1 MNKRYRLVWN
11 AVRQAMVAAPE
22 CARGRGKES
31 SPFIVCGA
39 PSVSALFS
47 IFGVALAIAALLAVG
62 LFFGAEYAMA
72 LVPAAAPA
80 ASRPNVAWGRKRE
93 PAKTFL
99 NVGANQTAYSI
110 IPRYPRTLYYVML
123 EKGGTTFTDA
133 QLTRVEMFLGE
144 KSIWGPLSAADIRMV
159 DRYLNGAKEF
169 GGESANDP
177 FGTFLMLDFTNMNI
191 KELGGEFIG
200 GLDLSTLPDGQLRI
214 EVDIA
219 GATAPSL
226 KGHFCWGPPQ
236 GGVFGALMRKLIKRT
251 YPAQPAGDF
260 YPIIDVRGAILCRQ
274 FWKGGVFNAV
284 VATAFALATEGRA
297 NIGNGAVSGTV
308 PALTPAGRY
317 IAVCAKVGTS
327 AVFEIVNPKGKVI
340 GCVTSAAGALPVTDG
355 PTLTITDGGTA
366 WTVGDAFW
374 IDVLKPN
381 EDGNTNLIEIKK
393 NEDFWYFRTERALR
407 QEQQRYGRMPLAG
420 LLVADFLTDNHGD
433 SFIDTADAATLDYR
447 LNFTATDTPL
457 VIHEILAKPILSQ

>member
-1 MNKRYRLVWN
+1 MNAIFRVVWS
-11 AVRQAMVAAPE
+11 R
-22 CARGRGKES
+22 ARGAFVAVHERARSVTKGRTG
-31 SPFIVCGA
+31 GA
-39 PSVSALFS
+39 LAPGLTPLGVFGFVFALVLFS
-47 IFGVALAIAALLAVG
+47 LVAYVFGAVG
-62 LFFGAEYAMA
+62 LLMA
-72 LVPAAAPA
+72 LVPAAAPSA
-80 ASRPNVAWGRKRE
+80 TRPNVAWGRKRE

-144 KSIWGPLSAADIRMV
+144 KSIWGPLSGAEIRMV
-159 DRYLNGAKEF
+159 DRYLNGAKDF
-169 GGESANDP
+169 GGEAANDP
-177 FGTFLMLDFTNMNI
+177 YGTYLMLDFTNMNI
-191 KELGGEFIG
+191 KELGGEYIG
-200 GLDLSTLPDGQLRI
+200 GLDLGLLPEGQLRI
-214 EVDIA
+214 ECDIA
-219 GATAPSL
+219 GATAPTL
-226 KGHFCWGPPQ
+226 KGHVCWGPPQ

-274 FWKGGVFNAV
+274 FWKGTVFNAAV
-284 VATAFALATEGRA
+284 TTAWALATEGRA
-297 NIGNGAVSGTV
+297 NIGNGACSATV
-308 PALTPAGRY
+308 PSLTPAGRY
-317 IAVCAKVGTS
+317 IAICSKVGTS
-327 AVFEIVNPKGKVI
+327 AVFEVINPKGKII
-340 GCVTSAAGALPVTDG
+340 GNVTSAAGALPITDG
-355 PTLTITDGGTA
+355 PTFTITDGGTA

-374 IDVLKPN
+374 VDVLKPN
-381 EDGNTNLIEIKK
+381 EDGNLNLIEVKK

-447 LNFTATDTPL
+447 INVTATDTPF